1 MDVKKL
7 EHRRKPIDSFINS
20 IYLFDD
26 HMVITFNYKDG
37 AKTITFEEIENT
49 INGSDLAGFGAPTLR
64 PCISTVSAFFFVNNH
79 TQNHWQTRCLPIGFF
94 GKRGNASAKEIA
106 IYKETLI
113 LTHIINRGKGFAS
126 PRLIHITP
134 AAPLLSAAFLPMYHH
149 PHATSSRRGG
159 RSGCRI
165 RRSNRFCGGSHR

>member
-7 EHRRKPIDSFINS
+7 EHRRKLIDSFINS

-126 PRLIHITP
+126 PRLLVISP
-134 AAPLLSAAFLPMYHH
+134 ADPLPLTASWPRRRR
-149 PHATSSRRGG
+149 PHTTSPRRYD

-165 RRSNRFCGGSHR
+165 RRSSRSCGGSHR